1 MISTEHLARL
11 NYKDSHYKNILRQDA
26 FKDATDDELEA
37 QILRNLEFMDSI
49 NIEKDDEI

>member
-1 MISTEHLARL
+1 MFLLSA
-11 NYKDSHYKNILRQDA
+11 YDSHYKDILRQDA
-26 FKDATDDELEA
+26 FRDATDDELEA